1 MQIKM
6 KLSFERKD
14 HMAEKIKVGFVSLG
28 CSKNLCDTEVMLKH
42 VLDAGYEIT
51 PEETEADI
59 VIINTCAFIESA
71 KKESIDNILD
81 IAWLKKNHTLK
92 GIIVTGCLA
101 ERYRD
106 QVLSE
111 IPEVDAVLGVGGIHK
126 IVEAIQSV
134 AENYKTYTKKGKS
147 AKAPVI
153 PADKKYAC
161 FDPYEECALGGERV
175 VTTSGGMAYLK
186 VAEGCS
192 NRCTY
197 CAIPLIRGA
206 MRSRTMEDIVEE
218 AVSLDEM
225 GIKELNIIAQ
235 DTTAYGID
243 IYGRYA
249 LPELIRKI
257 CQATRIPWIRL
268 LYCYPDKITDELVAE
283 LRDNDR
289 LVKYIDIPIQHI
301 SDRVLKRMN
310 RHGTSNTIKDAIARL
325 RREVPGI
332 VLRTTAIVGF
342 PGETEEDFTALSSFL
357 KETKF
362 ERFGAFTYSREE
374 DTPAYDFADQID
386 AQTAQDRYDIL
397 MKEQVLISEAY
408 SKSRVGTV
416 VRVICEGFDPVS
428 DSHFGR
434 SWAEAAD
441 IDGKIWFTAND
452 EKLRIAEGEMLDVRI
467 TDAMDYDLVGEA
479 ILNI

>member
-1 MQIKM
+1 
-6 KLSFERKD
+6 
-14 HMAEKIKVGFVSLG
+14 MAEKIKVGFVSLG

-42 VLDAGYEIT
+42 ILDAGYEIT
-51 PEETEADI
+51 PEETEADVVI
-59 VIINTCAFIESA
+59 VNTCAFIESA

-81 IAWLKKNHTLK
+81 VAWLKKNHTLK
-92 GIIVTGCLA
+92 GIIVTGCMA

-126 IVEAIQSV
+126 IAEAVHSV
-134 AENYKTYTKKGKS
+134 IDNYKTYSKKSGKGKT
-147 AKAPVI
+147 AAVPT
-153 PADKKYAC
+153 DKKYTC
-161 FDPYEECALGGERV
+161 FDPYEESALGGERV
-175 VTTSGGMAYLK
+175 VTTGESMAYIK
-186 VAEGCS
+186 IAEGCS

-206 MRSRTMEDIVEE
+206 MRSRTMEDIIAE

-243 IYGRYA
+243 INGRFA
-249 LPELIRKI
+249 LPELIQGI
-257 CQATRIPWIRL
+257 CRATKIPWIRL

-301 SDRVLKRMN
+301 NDRVLKRMN
-310 RHGTSNTIKDAIARL
+310 RHGTSADIRDAVARL
-325 RREVPGI
+325 RKEVPGI

-342 PGETEEDFTALSSFL
+342 PGETDEEFAELCEFL

-374 DTPAYDFADQID
+374 DTPAYDFDGQID
-386 AQTAQDRYDIL
+386 SQTAQDRYDIL
-397 MKEQVLISEAY
+397 MNEQVVVSEQY
-408 SKSRVGTV
+408 NNSRVGTV
-416 VRVICEGFDPVS
+416 VRVLCEGFDPVS
-428 DSHFGR
+428 EAHFGR
-434 SWAEAAD
+434 SYAEAAD
-441 IDGKIWFTAND
+441 IDGKIWFTVNK
-452 EKLRIAEGEMLDVRI
+452 ENLRIAEGELLDVKI
-467 TDAMDYDLVGEA
+467 TDALDYDLVGEA
-479 ILNI
+479 VLNI